1 MSKNKES
8 ILILFKERKK
18 ETPNSFFYKRKFSRE
33 YDVTTIFVSDYLS
46 QNSSIIAEIINEI
59 IRKKKISFVLF
70 EGDHISIFDIKF
82 IQLIDSSIKKGLFLQ
97 DDYMYHYINRITAS
111 ACDFVLTACPLSNL
125 KFKELGY
132 KSFFLPVEADGS
144 IFKDTNEKK
153 IYDVLFF
160 GRVKNNRKEIT
171 NYLKEN
177 KINILECGPYDS
189 ISDSPEK
196 LAKLINQS
204 KIVLNFTESD
214 NTNKGNNPLSH
225 YKYYYQM
232 KGRVCFTGMCGSL
245 CVSEYS
251 PSNELLFNQN
261 EIPYF
266 KGKEECLKVVQSFLM
281 NNSKLVEATK
291 KYKEK
296 CLEYE
301 DSNYIKKIKAFF
313 EKNATKK
320 VEKIEVNI
328 PYWYEFIFFKKNI
341 MLRFRMNKFLSF
353 FKQVFLSIFFTKY
366 KSKYLLPVFFLLG
379 IFISILFILKFP
391 LAKLKS

>member
-1 MSKNKES
+1 MSENKDS

-18 ETPNSFFYKRKFSRE
+18 ETPNSFFYERKFSRE
-33 YDVTTIFVSDYLS
+33 YDVTTIFVSDYLNQS
-46 QNSSIIAEIINEI
+46 NHLIAQTINDIIKEKN
-59 IRKKKISFVLF
+59 ISFVLF
-70 EGDHISIFDIKF
+70 EGDHISVFDANF
-82 IQLIDSSIKKGLFLQ
+82 IQLIDKRVKKGLFMQ

-144 IFKDTNEKK
+144 IFKDTSQSK

-160 GRVKNNRKEIT
+160 GRVKNNRSETTK
-171 NYLKEN
+171 YLKAN
-177 KINILECGPYDS
+177 KINIFECGPYDS
-189 ISDSPEK
+189 VSDSPEK

-225 YKYYYQM
+225 YKFYYQM

-245 CVSEYS
+245 CISEYS
-251 PSNELLFNQN
+251 PSNELLFSKN

-266 KGKEECLKVVQSFLM
+266 KGKEDCLQVVKSFLS
-281 NNSKLVEATK
+281 NNLKLMEATK

-313 EKNATKK
+313 EGNLKEGK
-320 VEKIEVNI
+320 KIEVNI
-328 PYWYEFIFFKKNI
+328 PYWYEFAFFKKNI
-341 MLRFRMNKFLSF
+341 MLRFRLNNFSSF
-353 FKQVFLSIFFTKY
+353 FKQVFNSIFLTKY
-366 KSKYLLPVFFLLG
+366 KSKFLLPIFLILS
-379 IFISILFILKFP
+379 IFTSILFILKFP
-391 LAKLKS
+391 LAKIKS

>member
-1 MSKNKES
+1 MSETKES

-18 ETPNSFFYKRKFSRE
+18 ETPNSFFYERKFSRK
-33 YDVTTIFVSDYLS
+33 YDVITIFVSDYLN
-46 QNSSIIAEIINEI
+46 QNNSVIAKIVNEI
-59 IRKKKISFVLF
+59 IKKKNISFVLF
-70 EGDHISIFDIKF
+70 EGDHMSIFDTKF
-82 IQLIDSSIKKGLFLQ
+82 IQLIDNNVKKGLFLQ
-97 DDYMYHYINRITAS
+97 DDYMYHFINRITAS
-111 ACDFVLTACPLSNL
+111 VCDFVLTACPLSDL
-125 KFKELGY
+125 KFKVLGY

-144 IFKDTNEKK
+144 IFRDMNQKK

-160 GRVKNNRKEIT
+160 GRVKNNRSEIT
-171 NYLKEN
+171 KYLKEN
-177 KINILECGPYDS
+177 DIKILECGPYDS

-245 CVSEYS
+245 CISEYS
-251 PSNELLFNQN
+251 PSNELLFSRN

-266 KGKEECLKVVQSFLM
+266 KGKEDCLKVIRSFLTD
-281 NNSKLVEATK
+281 NSKLMERTK

-301 DSNYIKKIKAFF
+301 DSNYINKVKTFF
-313 EKNATKK
+313 ESNLKEGK
-320 VEKIEVNI
+320 KIEVNI

-341 MLRFRMNKFLSF
+341 MLRFRLNNFLSF
-353 FKQVFLSIFFTKY
+353 FKQTFLSIFCTKY
-366 KSKYLLPVFFLLG
+366 KSKPLLPVFFLLG
-379 IFISILFILKFP
+379 IFVSILFILKFP

>member
-160 GRVKNNRKEIT
+160 GRVKNNRSEIT

-353 FKQVFLSIFFTKY
+353 FKQIFISIFLTNY

-391 LAKLKS
+391 LAKLKA